1 MFNRT
6 FLLFLGAISIAWIGY
21 MGVNLIS
28 SAVAPYPANV
38 FTLADTSVIVIHHPE
53 EVDLD
58 NPQLQ
63 VIQDNPFFQQ
73 LLSKTERVQHFYF
86 SGNRKLV
93 VLERSKPWTIKNME
107 RYFDEFGYSVRFD
120 NAKSFKL
127 SNGWKGK
134 YTDNYLLLSESD
146 WDEQAD
152 KSINW
157 KFVDRKSSASILH
170 NTGVSFSIENS
181 YFIDKNNVK
190 YISITNSKALP
201 LVNDQEVFQEFIP
214 ANFTAYTFYETT
226 LLQQLS
232 PSKNPMY
239 EWLRYGVA
247 IIEMDAEKCIV
258 TDFKNGQ
265 DPIAILSSF
274 IDETSGYATEKNA
287 QIHNCSLPKELNI
300 GKDWEI
306 EIFNNVALIAKDKSA
321 IDKIIGAYETGNSLA
336 QANLRRDNV
345 FSSTPKKVSYRSIT
359 AEQHVTK
366 SYLTNS
372 IHTVEENYLT
382 SDEKQA
388 ENKDV
393 VKQLNPIRL
402 DASVNAIIPI
412 QGSQFVYA
420 TTSSN
425 TVYYLNSSAIVWSN
439 SVSGQI
445 IGSPFILPNSGQ
457 LVVTASDG
465 ISIFN
470 KDGSLQN
477 GAPIPLS
484 NTLSTAEL
492 ITWKGQYHLAV
503 VANNS
508 LAVYATNGK
517 KIASTNCSIAS
528 GQDIALAIQSKK
540 GELIGHVIQNGVWS
554 TYNINRKRVL
564 KNQQIGEGKWFF
576 VKSANT
582 IAAVGMNQRKFIRVT
597 ENGRSS
603 VLVGNI
609 SNVIRQVQKEEDA
622 LFFVYQQQR
631 IYVISNTGEIVT
643 QFDTRVRRIEDAYL
657 AKLSSGKTLVSLVDG
672 ISNNSYLYSLN
683 GNDLG
688 KQQFEG
694 SKKIA
699 LHEQS
704 DGQLV
709 LISQANNYLIRYV
722 VY

>member
-1 MFNRT
+1 
-6 FLLFLGAISIAWIGY
+6 
-21 MGVNLIS
+21 
-28 SAVAPYPANV
+28 
-38 FTLADTSVIVIHHPE
+38 
-53 EVDLD
+53 
-58 NPQLQ
+58 
-63 VIQDNPFFQQ
+63 
-73 LLSKTERVQHFYF
+73 
-86 SGNRKLV
+86 
-93 VLERSKPWTIKNME
+93 
-107 RYFDEFGYSVRFD
+107 
-120 NAKSFKL
+120 
-127 SNGWKGK
+127 
-134 YTDNYLLLSESD
+134 
-146 WDEQAD
+146 
-152 KSINW
+152 
-157 KFVDRKSSASILH
+157 
-170 NTGVSFSIENS
+170 
-181 YFIDKNNVK
+181 
-190 YISITNSKALP
+190 
-201 LVNDQEVFQEFIP
+201 
-214 ANFTAYTFYETT
+214 
-226 LLQQLS
+226 
-232 PSKNPMY
+232 
-239 EWLRYGVA
+239 
-247 IIEMDAEKCIV
+247 
-258 TDFKNGQ
+258 
-265 DPIAILSSF
+265 
-274 IDETSGYATEKNA
+274 
-287 QIHNCSLPKELNI
+287 
-300 GKDWEI
+300 
-306 EIFNNVALIAKDKSA
+306 
-321 IDKIIGAYETGNSLA
+321 
-336 QANLRRDNV
+336 
-345 FSSTPKKVSYRSIT
+345 
-359 AEQHVTK
+359 
-366 SYLTNS
+366 
-372 IHTVEENYLT
+372 
-382 SDEKQA
+382 
-388 ENKDV
+388 
-393 VKQLNPIRL
+393 
-402 DASVNAIIPI
+402 
-412 QGSQFVYA
+412 
-420 TTSSN
+420 
-425 TVYYLNSSAIVWSN
+425 VWSS

-445 IGSPFILPNSGQ
+445 IGSPFILPNTGQ

-517 KIASTNCSIAS
+517 KIASTNCSIAA

-582 IAAVGMNQRKFIRVT
+582 ISAVGMNQRKFIRVT

>member
-1 MFNRT
+1 
-6 FLLFLGAISIAWIGY
+6 
-21 MGVNLIS
+21 
-28 SAVAPYPANV
+28 
-38 FTLADTSVIVIHHPE
+38 
-53 EVDLD
+53 
-58 NPQLQ
+58 
-63 VIQDNPFFQQ
+63 
-73 LLSKTERVQHFYF
+73 
-86 SGNRKLV
+86 
-93 VLERSKPWTIKNME
+93 
-107 RYFDEFGYSVRFD
+107 
-120 NAKSFKL
+120 
-127 SNGWKGK
+127 
-134 YTDNYLLLSESD
+134 
-146 WDEQAD
+146 
-152 KSINW
+152 
-157 KFVDRKSSASILH
+157 
-170 NTGVSFSIENS
+170 
-181 YFIDKNNVK
+181 
-190 YISITNSKALP
+190 
-201 LVNDQEVFQEFIP
+201 
-214 ANFTAYTFYETT
+214 
-226 LLQQLS
+226 
-232 PSKNPMY
+232 
-239 EWLRYGVA
+239 
-247 IIEMDAEKCIV
+247 
-258 TDFKNGQ
+258 
-265 DPIAILSSF
+265 
-274 IDETSGYATEKNA
+274 
-287 QIHNCSLPKELNI
+287 LPKELNI

-445 IGSPFILPNSGQ
+445 IGSPFILPNTGQ

-477 GAPIPLS
+477 SAPIPLS

-517 KIASTNCSIAS
+517 KIASTNCSIAA